1 MALNHMR
8 FLYLCVM
15 MSIKFWWVLIKK
27 FIVYGLTD
35 AISSV
40 ILYYAT
46 DPKDRDLHQKFK
58 YDNHFELKGSKILS
72 IIAAFMISL
81 WIALAVIVVR
91 TRANNVV
98 ISLCFWIIAIWTII
112 LLTYIVELTLV
123 KAKEQAMNTKNYY
136 LKALFM
142 LFHCPQITI
151 TTITLLV
158 TITLLFIKNAVI
170 AVLIMPGVIAAC
182 VCHTYNLL
190 IEKEKEKLTK

>member
-1 MALNHMR
+1 
-8 FLYLCVM
+8 M

-91 TRANNVV
+91 IRANNVV

-112 LLTYIVELTLV
+112 LLTYIV
-123 KAKEQAMNTKNYY
+123 
-136 LKALFM
+136 
-142 LFHCPQITI
+142 
-151 TTITLLV
+151 
-158 TITLLFIKNAVI
+158 
-170 AVLIMPGVIAAC
+170 
-182 VCHTYNLL
+182 
-190 IEKEKEKLTK
+190 